1 MTNRVMDKKIII
13 IISLITVV
21 ALGGGMYF
29 AQNQGTKAAVE
40 KTNGAKIQTF
50 ETSFD
55 FKDVK
60 YSGGNAKH
68 GFKIK
73 NAGTKDLTIANM
85 STSCMCTKVYLQ
97 AGNIKSPEFGMKGM
111 SGDSSWKGVVKPGG
125 EAKIVADFDPTAH
138 GPQGVGPIS
147 RIVSFETNDPDHP
160 YVEFTFSGV
169 VVK

>member
-1 MTNRVMDKKIII
+1 MDKKVVI
-13 IISLITVV
+13 IISLFTVV
-21 ALGGGMYF
+21 VLGGGMYF
-29 AQNQGTKAAVE
+29 ASNQPQKAAVG
-40 KTNGAKIQTF
+40 KTAGAKVQTI

-73 NAGTKDLTIANM
+73 NSGTKDLTIANM
-85 STSCMCTKVYLQ
+85 VTSCMCTKVYLQ

-111 SGDSSWKGVVKPGG
+111 SSDSSWKGVVKPGE
-125 EAKIVADFDPTAH
+125 EAQVVADFDPTAH

-160 YVEFTFSGV
+160 YVEFTFNAV